1 MNGLTA
7 RVAAYDLEQQ
17 IIDQEDAVKKA
28 TKSWSSLTESGD
40 DLLKKKSK
48 LENDIAENIK
58 KQASQKTEM
67 EKQQQILQTL
77 KEKRRQ

>member
-1 MNGLTA
+1 
-7 RVAAYDLEQQ
+7 
-17 IIDQEDAVKKA
+17 
-28 TKSWSSLTESGD
+28 
-40 DLLKKKSK
+40 LLKKKSK

-58 KQASQKTEM
+58 KQASQKTER